1 MFNNRKGIILAGG
14 NGTRLSPLTKSV
26 SKQLLP
32 VYDKPMIYYPLSTL
46 MLGGIREILII
57 SKPEDGSSFK
67 NLLGTGED
75 FGIEISYAIQKNP
88 NGLAEAFLIGEK
100 FINNSPVTLILG
112 DNLFHGASLTE
123 QINLQSLNK
132 KGSTIFAY
140 QVKDPERYGV
150 VEFDKNNNVLG
161 IEEKPNSPKSNF
173 AITGIYFYD
182 STVVEKAK
190 SLSPSKRGEL
200 EITDINMLYLNEK
213 KLKVEVLNRGI
224 AWLDTGKYDS
234 LYEATGYVYTLQKR
248 QGLKISCPEEIAWR
262 KGWISKEKL
271 SKIAEN
277 YKNNEYGRYLQN
289 LLNI

>member
-1 MFNNRKGIILAGG
+1 MSTKGIILAGG
-14 NGTRLSPLTKSV
+14 SGTRLSPITNAI
-26 SKQLLP
+26 SKQLLL

-46 MLGGIREILII
+46 MLSGINDILII
-57 SKPEDGSSFK
+57 CTKESFALFEC
-67 NLLGTGED
+67 LLGNGD
-75 FGIEISYAIQKNP
+75 KYGIQIQYKIQDKP
-88 NGLAEAFLIGEK
+88 YGLAHSFILGEEFIGDSSLIL
-100 FINNSPVTLILG
+100 VLG
-112 DNLFHGASLTE
+112 DNLFHGNNFIN
-123 QINLQSLNK
+123 QIKNVISIGK
-132 KGSTIFAY
+132 PTIFAY
-140 QVKDPERYGV
+140 QVDDPERYGV

-234 LYEATGYVYTLQKR
+234 LYEASGYVYTLQKR